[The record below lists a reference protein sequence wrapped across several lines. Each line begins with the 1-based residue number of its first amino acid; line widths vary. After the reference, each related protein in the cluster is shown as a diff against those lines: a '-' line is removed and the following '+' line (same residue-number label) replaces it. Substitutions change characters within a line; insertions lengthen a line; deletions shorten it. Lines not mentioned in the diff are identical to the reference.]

1 MVCLV
6 GVGCSEHTESPA
18 AAREA
23 TTRALAE
30 AGGTGEPA
38 LVLVFH
44 TANHDPVRFHA
55 AVRAVVGPRAL
66 LVGGYAGGVITRD
79 HLGHDGWQSAVA
91 VIFST
96 TIKFEA
102 FLERGLRERGEHAVG
117 EALGAQVRA
126 AIEAIGPGA
135 STGLLYMYDSIKSH
149 APTGFDLN
157 IGTHLIAGMQ
167 RALGAWPLAAGMGMI
182 GDIQFRPTRQ
192 YFGDQVVDQSAIAVL
207 AHGGGVRLDVE
218 VLHGTKPASDYHT
231 VTRAEGNVVLELDGA
246 PALDVIDAL
255 IGGER
260 RWEEYPMLLTLGVNK
275 GDKYADYD
283 EEAYASRLCLA
294 IDRERKA
301 LVMFEPDL
309 TAGTEVQLMRRDVD
323 NFDYIHARAARL
335 GARLAGRRPV
345 FALYIDCLGRASAYC
360 GSEREEAAVIQDV
373 LGAHMPLLGLYTG
386 VEIAPVGATPQQA
399 LDWTGVL
406 WVLSE
411 PAA

>member
-1 MVCLV
+1 MVCQA
-6 GVGCSEHTESPA
+6 GVGFSEHTESPA

-30 AGGTGEPA
+30 AGGTGDPA

-44 TANHDPVRFHA
+44 TANHDPVRFHH
-55 AVRAVVGPRAL
+55 AVRELVGPRAL

-96 TIKFEA
+96 EIRFDA
-102 FLERGLRERGEHAVG
+102 FLERGLDTRGEHAVG
-117 EALGAQVRA
+117 EALGGQVRA
-126 AIEAIGPGA
+126 ALEAIGPDH
-135 STGLLYMYDSIKSH
+135 TGLLYMYDSIKTHS
-149 APTGFDLN
+149 AAGFDLN

-192 YFGDQVVDQSAIAVL
+192 FFRDQVVDQSAIAVVV
-207 AHGGGVRLDVE
+207 HGGGMRLDVE

-246 PALDVIDAL
+246 PALDVIDAV
-255 IGGER
+255 IGGAR
-260 RWEEYPMLLTLGVNK
+260 RWEDYPMLVTLGVNK

-283 EEAYASRLCLA
+283 EEAYASRLCMA

-301 LVMFEPDL
+301 LIMFEPDL

-335 GARLAGRRPV
+335 TTRLAGRTPV

-360 GSEREEAAVIQDV
+360 GSEREEAAVIQEV
-373 LGAHMPLLGLYTG
+373 LGARMPLLGLYTG

-411 PAA
+411 PGA